1 MELARGAGH
10 FAGVPVRHVP
20 YGVTMVARAEST
32 ADRGAC
38 RAELGLAR
46 DARVVLLVAADF
58 RNPFKG
64 MRLAKETLARLG
76 TPVTVLVLGSNGD
89 EIEAAAPVEVRRLG
103 FVSDE
108 GTLARAYRAADVT
121 LVPSIA
127 DNLPYV
133 SLESLSCGTPVAA
146 FEVGGL
152 VDVVGTGE
160 ERGVL
165 ARRFDTAEL
174 AAKVRGILE
183 NPSEGEARGA
193 AGRRWVLE
201 NCDME
206 SWVDRHL
213 DLYAEAGARARA
225 DVGPGVG
232 TVCGARAKVTEGGA

>member
-1 MELARGAGH
+1 MI
-10 FAGVPVRHVP
+10 
-20 YGVTMVARAEST
+20 ARAEST
-32 ADRGAC
+32 ADRAVC
-38 RAELGLAR
+38 RAELGLAP
-46 DARVVLLVAADF
+46 DARVLLLVAADF

-76 TPVTVLVLGSNGD
+76 TAMTVLVLGSNGG
-89 EIEAAAPVEVRRLG
+89 EIEAPPPLEVRRLG

-108 GTLARAYRAADVT
+108 GTLARAFRAADVT

-152 VDVVGTGE
+152 VDVVGSGE

-165 ARRFDTAEL
+165 AKRFDTAEL
-174 AAKVRGILE
+174 AAKVRGLLD
-183 NPSEGEARGA
+183 NPIQRETRGQ
-193 AGRRWVLE
+193 AGRRWVVE
-201 NCDME
+201 NCHMA

-213 DLYAEAGARARA
+213 DLYAEARREWAGANVAADARR
-225 DVGPGVG
+225 
-232 TVCGARAKVTEGGA
+232 TVAHVTEGGA